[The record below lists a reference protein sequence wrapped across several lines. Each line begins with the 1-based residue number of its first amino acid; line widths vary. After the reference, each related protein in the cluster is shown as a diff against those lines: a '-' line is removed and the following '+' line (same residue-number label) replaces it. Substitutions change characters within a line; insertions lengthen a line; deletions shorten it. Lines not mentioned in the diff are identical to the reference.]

1 MLTVL
6 LNISRTNLMNI
17 TKKLILIGIFI
28 ATNFSIITFM
38 NLANANEIQWC
49 PYEKSSGKSMGN
61 ACYQS
66 LADCERMNGT
76 SIWTEIVCIA
86 VRKK

>member
-1 MLTVL
+1 
-6 LNISRTNLMNI
+6 MNI
-17 TKKLILIGIFI
+17 TKLTLVGVAI
-28 ATNFSIITFM
+28 AASFSIFVFM

-49 PYEKSSGKSMGN
+49 PYDKSTGQSMGN
-61 ACYQS
+61 SCYQS

-86 VRKK
+86 VKK

>member
-1 MLTVL
+1 M
-6 LNISRTNLMNI
+6 NL
-17 TKKLILIGIFI
+17 KKLTLISIFI
-28 ATNFSIITFM
+28 AAGFSLITFI
-38 NLANANEIQWC
+38 NSAKANEIQWC
-49 PYEKSSGKSMGN
+49 PYDKTTGQSMGN

-86 VRKK
+86 VQKK

>member
-1 MLTVL
+1 
-6 LNISRTNLMNI
+6 MNI
-17 TKKLILIGIFI
+17 TKLTLVGVAI
-28 ATNFSIITFM
+28 AASFSIFVFM

-49 PYEKSSGKSMGN
+49 PYEKSTGKSMGN

-76 SIWTEIVCIA
+76 SIWTEIICIA
-86 VRKK
+86 VIKK